1 MVTRGWGRAGDEEL
15 LFNGYR
21 VPVKDDEKV
30 LEMGSSDGCT
40 IIWIHLMPL
49 NYTPKND
56 ESGEIYVMYIL
67 PHLDI

>member
-1 MVTRGWGRAGDEEL
+1 M
-15 LFNGYR
+15 FNGYR

-40 IIWIHLMPL
+40 TIWIHVMPL

-56 ESGEIYVMYIL
+56 KSGEIYVMYIL